1 MNTYPPGDEDHIEH
15 VTPDA
20 VYPASDAGNEAAPP
34 PPQMV
39 RPGLPLHPVV
49 LTWAFLII
57 NVVVF
62 VVDVQS
68 GFQLTILGL
77 RDNAALAS
85 GDLWRLITPM
95 FLHGSV
101 LHISLNSWFL
111 YVVGRQLER
120 PLGTLRFA
128 MVYVIAGVAGVL
140 AGYAFSQYRSLGAS
154 GALFGVMGALL
165 IFIYRN
171 QKILRN
177 SRQSL
182 MQVLQVIG
190 INIVLGLLIS
200 NIDNWGHIGGLIGG
214 IAMGWFAVPLY
225 EVKRDYRMMP
235 SVVDS
240 SNRVLAWLALGGCL
254 LVLAALY
261 LGITAVKYGAIY

>member
-1 MNTYPPGDEDHIEH
+1 MNTYPSMDEDPVEH

-20 VYPASDAGNEAAPP
+20 VYPASDAGEPAAT
-34 PPQMV
+34 PQMV
-39 RPGLPLHPVV
+39 RPGLPLYPII
-49 LTWAFLII
+49 LTWVFLII
-57 NVVVF
+57 NALVF
-62 VVDVQS
+62 VIDVQS

-85 GDLWRLITPM
+85 GELWRLITPM

-101 LHISLNSWFL
+101 LHIGLNSWFL
-111 YVVGRQLER
+111 YVVGKQLER
-120 PLGTLRFA
+120 PLGTLRFG
-128 MVYVIAGVAGVL
+128 MVYLVSGVGGVL

-165 IFIYRN
+165 VFIYRN
-171 QKILRN
+171 QKILKN

-190 INIVLGLLIS
+190 INIVLGLVIS
-200 NIDNWGHIGGLIGG
+200 NIDNWGHIGGLLGG
-214 IAMGWFAVPLY
+214 LAMGWFAVPVY

-235 SVVDS
+235 TVVNS
-240 SNRVLAWLALGGCL
+240 SNKVLLWLAFGGSL

-261 LGITAVKYGAIY
+261 IGITAVKYGGIF